1 MGRKELLGG
10 AKRIVVKI
18 GTSTLTNADGS
29 LNERL
34 IKSLVAQ
41 ICKLKDGGF
50 CVALVSSGA
59 VGAGMG
65 LLGIAQRPKILS
77 RKQALAAVG

>member
-41 ICKLKDGGF
+41 ICKLN
-50 CVALVSSGA
+50 L
-59 VGAGMG
+59 
-65 LLGIAQRPKILS
+65 
-77 RKQALAAVG
+77 